1 MPAIADADMT
11 AEQKAV
17 MDEIAAGPRGRIGG
31 PFIPLM
37 RSPELMNRVQKV
49 GEYLRFHNTV
59 GLRNSEF
66 AVLIVARHWGQPIE
80 WAIHRTIAE
89 REGVLP
95 ATCDAIA
102 QGRRPDNM
110 TADEALIHDT
120 LEELRSNRCLS
131 DVTYERVRQR
141 FGEQGVIVPS
151 SSRSQLNSIWLALTL
166 KSSVAP
172 QKASLQ
178 VDLMR
183 VRQAPLMYCAR
194 RMSCTI
200 QAIAVRRSC
209 VRWLSCK
216 AMR

>member
-1 MPAIADADMT
+1 MSMGSFHLGSAALDRMPAMDDDEMT
-11 AEQKAV
+11 AQQKAV
-17 MDEIAAGPRGRIGG
+17 MAEIAAGPRGPIGG

-66 AVLIVARHWGQPIE
+66 AVLIVARHWGQPVE

-95 ATCDAIA
+95 ETCDAIS

-110 TADEALIHDT
+110 TADETLIHDT

-131 DVTYERVRQR
+131 DVTYDRVRQR
-141 FGEQGVIVPS
+141 FGEQGVIDMVAHYGYYSLLAMTMNVARTALPEGTEFVPG
-151 SSRSQLNSIWLALTL
+151 L
-166 KSSVAP
+166 KAFP
-172 QKASLQ
+172 G
-178 VDLMR
+178 
-183 VRQAPLMYCAR
+183 
-194 RMSCTI
+194 
-200 QAIAVRRSC
+200 
-209 VRWLSCK
+209 
-216 AMR
+216 